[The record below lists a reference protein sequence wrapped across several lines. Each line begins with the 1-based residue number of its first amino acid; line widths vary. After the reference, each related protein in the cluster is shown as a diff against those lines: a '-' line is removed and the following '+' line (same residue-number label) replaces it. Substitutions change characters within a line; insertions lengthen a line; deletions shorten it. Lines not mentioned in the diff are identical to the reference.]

1 MNPIHPSNQAFL
13 YRSGTV
19 DRAAAPAHNTRR
31 AGDIVET
38 MIEKISSKQ
47 FLEAE
52 GSAAHSPTSLST
64 VLGIMLACMR
74 DNAIKEK
81 MLGIPKGTL
90 TPELEDEIHGILG
103 KFSRN
108 HPCDNIVG
116 PNDDNPVV
124 TVNGSVS
131 RFICQNDKYPE
142 ILSKHYLAEHLL
154 HREHPSKKCP
164 VDTLD
169 DHLKAKTNN
178 RISCLPT
185 GDEPVDAVK
194 RHIIDAVICNI
205 MEIKANW
212 ETVFSPD
219 ITLERMFQCEDGAII
234 QNVLMMHTTDSLPFV
249 KNSDFKAISKDF
261 KSADG
266 EHLKLVVITP
276 SEFSPTKIKD
286 LDRQAINNLMEQL
299 AHSPKQKVDLAL
311 PKMEIEVSNNKLLEV
326 VNKALDTDI
335 SAKELTSLEVG
346 EYSYLKITQK
356 INASVDERGARIKVA
371 SAAVSHS
378 RGFSHSRNEDFSVNC
393 PSFVVITNGKE
404 NLLEATLRCEK
415 FLSTKGAARISP
427 PVNPGKSSR
436 LGYWDSRT

>member
-1 MNPIHPSNQAFL
+1 MNPINSSNQPSVYQSRAV
-13 YRSGTV
+13 SQ
-19 DRAAAPAHNTRR
+19 AAASDHSTRR

-154 HREHPSKKCP
+154 HREHSSKKCP

-185 GDEPVDAVK
+185 VDDPVDTVN
-194 RHIIDAVICNI
+194 RYIIDAAICNV
-205 MEIKANW
+205 MEVKASW
-212 ETVFSPD
+212 ETAFSSNK
-219 ITLERMFQCEDGAII
+219 TGERMFEREDGAII
-234 QNVLMMHTTDSLPFV
+234 ENVLMMHTTDSLPFV

-266 EHLKLVVITP
+266 EHLKLIVITP
-276 SEFSPTKIKD
+276 SESSPTKIKD

-299 AHSPKQKVDLAL
+299 AHSPKQNVDLAL
-311 PKMEIEVSNNKLLEV
+311 PKMEIEVNNNELLRV
-326 VNKALDTDI
+326 INKALDTNI
-335 SAKELTSLEVG
+335 SAKELTSLNVG
-346 EYSYLKITQK
+346 ECSYLEITQK

-371 SAAVSHS
+371 SAAVSRS
-378 RGFSHSRNEDFSVNC
+378 RGFSHFGNEDFSVNC
-393 PSFVVITNGKE
+393 PSFVVITNGEE
-404 NLLEATLRCEK
+404 NLLEATLKCEK
-415 FLSTKGAARISP
+415 FLSTRGAAQISP
-427 PVNPGKSSR
+427 PANPGKSSR
-436 LGYWDSRT
+436 LGYWDNRT

>member
-1 MNPIHPSNQAFL
+1 MNPINSSNQPSVYQSRAV
-13 YRSGTV
+13 SQ
-19 DRAAAPAHNTRR
+19 AAASDHSTRR

-64 VLGIMLACMR
+64 VLGIILACMR

-103 KFSRN
+103 KFSKN

-164 VDTLD
+164 ADTLD
-169 DHLKAKTNN
+169 DHFKAKTNN

-185 GDEPVDAVK
+185 GGDAVDAVT
-194 RHIIDAVICNI
+194 RYIIDAAICNV

-212 ETVFSPD
+212 ETAFSSNK
-219 ITLERMFQCEDGAII
+219 TEERIFQREDGAII
-234 QNVLMMHTTDSLPFV
+234 ENVLMMHTTDSLPFV

-261 KSADG
+261 KSANG
-266 EHLKLVVITP
+266 EHLKLIVITP
-276 SEFSPTKIKD
+276 SESSPTKIKD

-299 AHSPKQKVDLAL
+299 AHSPKQQVDLAL
-311 PKMEIEVSNNKLLEV
+311 PKMEIGVSNNELLEV
-326 VNKALDTDI
+326 INKALDTDI
-335 SAKELTSLEVG
+335 SAKELTSLNIG
-346 EYSYLKITQK
+346 EYSYLSITQK
-356 INASVDERGARIKVA
+356 INASVDERGARIIAA
-371 SAAVSHS
+371 SAAVSRT

-404 NLLEATLRCEK
+404 NLLEATLKCEK
-415 FLSTKGAARISP
+415 FLSTQGDAEISYP
-427 PVNPGKSSR
+427 DNSRESSR
-436 LGYWDSRT
+436 SWVLG

>member
-1 MNPIHPSNQAFL
+1 MNPINSSYQPSVYQSRAVNQAAA
-13 YRSGTV
+13 SG
-19 DRAAAPAHNTRR
+19 HSTRR
-31 AGDIVET
+31 ADDIVET

-47 FLEAE
+47 FLEAA
-52 GSAAHSPTSLST
+52 GSAAHSPTSLSS

-74 DNAIKEK
+74 NNAIKEK

-90 TPELEDEIHGILG
+90 TPDLEDEIHGILG
-103 KFSRN
+103 KFSKN

-154 HREHPSKKCP
+154 HREDPSQKCP
-164 VDTLD
+164 ADTLD

-185 GDEPVDAVK
+185 GDHLANIVN
-194 RHIIDAVICNI
+194 RYIIDAAICNV

-212 ETVFSPD
+212 ETAFSSD
-219 ITLERMFQCEDGAII
+219 RTGERIFQCEDGAII
-234 QNVLMMHTTDSLPFV
+234 ENVLMMHTTDSLQFV
-249 KNSDFKAISKDF
+249 RNSDFKAISKDF

-276 SEFSPTKIKD
+276 SESSPTKIKD
-286 LDRQAINNLMEQL
+286 LDRQTISNLMEQL
-299 AHSPKQKVDLAL
+299 AHSPKQNVDLAL
-311 PKMEIEVSNNKLLEV
+311 PKMEIEVNNNELLEV
-326 VNKALDTDI
+326 INKALDTNI
-335 SAKELTSLEVG
+335 SAKELTSLNVG
-346 EYSYLKITQK
+346 ECSYLEITQK

-371 SAAVSHS
+371 SAAVSRS
-378 RGFSHSRNEDFSVNC
+378 RGFSRSRNEDFSVNC

-404 NLLEATLRCEK
+404 NLLEATLKCEK
-415 FLSTKGAARISP
+415 FLSTQGDPEISYP
-427 PVNPGKSSR
+427 DNSGESSR
-436 LGYWDSRT
+436 SWVLG